1 MNPVLIKRGS
11 ILGWVVLYL
20 LIAGALQLYVSHPW
34 DTDTAYHVVLGK
46 LIREHGILHAFPWTP
61 FSWLADHYADKE
73 LLFHL
78 LFVPLAS
85 VNWIIAAKIVG
96 TLTGTALLLAIYLIL
111 RSAGVRLAGL
121 WALVP
126 LSASVIFIFRFA
138 LVRPHLLSIT
148 LAFLYLWAAARGRL
162 VILAAVSAI
171 YPWAYV
177 AFWQIPFLLLLALET
192 ALVLS
197 GERLQWR
204 PAAVTIAGLT
214 LGVVL
219 HPNATNLLHLNWVQM
234 VDVLFRNLFNVREG
248 FDMGGEFL
256 PLPVAAWVQGLLISV
271 LMIIAAVVYAWRNRR
286 KDTMSLAFAFAALGF
301 FALTIRTAR
310 FLEYFVP
317 FSAAAM
323 ALISRWVRWRFLLQ
337 AILGASIIYTG
348 WVGSNTLL
356 NLSKAPN
363 NMPLQVASILQE
375 QIPTGSQIFTTDWEE
390 TGILMLTLPDRHFMV
405 ALDPTFFYLKD
416 PELYRLWYRLIHQA
430 PPGLALTIRQR
441 FRARYVLGLNK
452 PKWFRF
458 YNRLG
463 SEHGVR
469 TLLVSQWI
477 LLDLGSPPL

>member
-1 MNPVLIKRGS
+1 MNQLSIKRWS
-11 ILGWVVLYL
+11 ILGWVLVYL
-20 LIAGALQLYVSHPW
+20 LIAGALQLDISIPW
-34 DTDTAYHVVLGK
+34 DSDTAYHVVVGK
-46 LIREHGILHAFPWTP
+46 LIREHGILYAFPWTP

-78 LFVPLAS
+78 LFVPLAG
-85 VNWIIAAKIVG
+85 VNWIMAAKIIG
-96 TLTGTALLLAIYLIL
+96 TLTGATLLFAIYLIL

-126 LSASVIFIFRFA
+126 LSASIIFIFRFA

-148 LAFLYLWAAARGRL
+148 LALVYLWAAARGRL
-162 VILAAVSAI
+162 VMLAAVSAI

-177 AFWQIPFLLLLALET
+177 AFWQIPCLLLLALET

-197 GERLQWR
+197 GERLRWR

-214 LGVVL
+214 LGVLL
-219 HPNATNLLHLNWVQM
+219 HPNVTNLLHLNWLQM
-234 VDVLFRNLFNVREG
+234 VDVLFRNLLSVREG

-256 PLPVAAWVQGLLISV
+256 PLPVPAWVQGLLFSV
-271 LMIIAAVVYAWRNRR
+271 LMTIAAIIYGWRNRR

-301 FALTIRTAR
+301 LALTITTAR

-323 ALISRWVRWRFLLQ
+323 ALISRSVRWRFLLQ

-363 NMPLQVASILQE
+363 NMPPHVASVLQE
-375 QIPTGSQIFTTDWEE
+375 QIPTGSQIFTTDWDE
-390 TGILMLTLPDRHFMV
+390 TGLLMLTLPERRFMV

-430 PPGLALTIRQR
+430 PAGLALTIRQR

-452 PKWFRF
+452 PKWFGF
-458 YNRLG
+458 YHRLG

-477 LLDLGSPPL
+477 LFDLGNPPL

>member
-1 MNPVLIKRGS
+1 M
-11 ILGWVVLYL
+11 LGWVLLYL
-20 LIAGALQLYVSHPW
+20 LVAGTLQLYISYPW
-34 DTDTAYHVVLGK
+34 DSDTPYHVVVGK

-78 LFVPLAS
+78 LFVPLAG

-96 TLTGTALLLAIYLIL
+96 TLTGAALLSAIYLIL
-111 RSAGVRLAGL
+111 RSTGVRLAGL

-126 LSASVIFIFRFA
+126 LSASVIFIFRFG
-138 LVRPHLLSIT
+138 LVRPHLLSIM
-148 LAFLYLWAAARGRL
+148 LSFLFLWAAARGRL

-177 AFWQIPFLLLLALET
+177 AFWQIPFLLLLAFEA

-204 PAAVTIAGLT
+204 PAAVSIAGLA
-214 LGVVL
+214 LGVAL
-219 HPNATNLLHLNWVQM
+219 HPNAVNLLRLNWVQM
-234 VDVLFRNLFNVREG
+234 VDVLFRNMLSIREG

-256 PLPVAAWVQGLLISV
+256 PLPVPAWVQGLLISI
-271 LMIIAAVVYAWRNRR
+271 LMIIAAVVYAWRNRQQS
-286 KDTMSLAFAFAALGF
+286 TMPLAFAFAALGF
-301 FALTIRTAR
+301 FVLTIRTAR

-323 ALISRWVRWRFLLQ
+323 ALNSRSVRWRFLLPVT
-337 AILGASIIYTG
+337 LGASIIYTG

-363 NMPLQVASILQE
+363 NMPPDIASFLQE
-375 QIPTGSQIFTTDWEE
+375 EIPAESQIFTTDWDE
-390 TGILMLTLPDRHFMV
+390 TGILMLTLPDRRFMV
-405 ALDPTFFYLKD
+405 ALEPTFFYLKD

-430 PPGLALTIRQR
+430 PPGSALTIRQR

-452 PKWFRF
+452 PKWFGF
-458 YNRLG
+458 YRRLS

-477 LLDLGSPPL
+477 LFDLGSPPL